1 MKAVLFDY
9 NGTLIDDDDINEEA
23 WLATIAE
30 LSQGKIDGRALY
42 SEFTGMRNFPFVE
55 VIFQKLGQTQGDTV
69 LPCDQPSEKKRSSQT
84 WS

>member
-30 LSQGKIDGRALY
+30 LS
-42 SEFTGMRNFPFVE
+42 
-55 VIFQKLGQTQGDTV
+55 
-69 LPCDQPSEKKRSSQT
+69 
-84 WS
+84 